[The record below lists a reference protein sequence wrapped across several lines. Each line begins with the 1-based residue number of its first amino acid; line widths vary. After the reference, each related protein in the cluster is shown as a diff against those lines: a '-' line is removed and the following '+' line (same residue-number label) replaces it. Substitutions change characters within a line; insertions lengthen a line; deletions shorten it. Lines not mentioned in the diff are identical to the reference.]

1 MTKNG
6 QTANGVAHFAPMM
19 ELKAPQWNMRNPFND
34 LIGIALKEREMELKE
49 KEMGLKEK
57 GLGLDEQ
64 KFAYGAAN
72 DEAQRLHDIE
82 LAKLKT
88 KGEKDNLTY
97 KYSWMERI
105 EDKANRL
112 KNGAYDYVGKL
123 LKEYKEKVENHNK
136 SGNTD
141 PFKPF
146 NDYVFANPGLE
157 AAGVKYGWENVF
169 KALTDIGQ
177 QGIINKAVGTT
188 NIGFDGTYSGKGNNL
203 QNDDDSNDW

>member
-1 MTKNG
+1 MAQYG
-6 QTANGVAHFAPMM
+6 QTANGMAHFAPMM
-19 ELKAPQWNMRNPFND
+19 RLEAPQMNIRNPFND
-34 LIGIALKEREMELKE
+34 LIAIAMKEREME
-49 KEMGLKEK
+49 LKEK

-64 KFAYGAAN
+64 KLAYNAAN
-72 DEAQRLHDIE
+72 DEAQRLHE
-82 LAKLKT
+82 MEKAKLNI

-97 KYSWMERI
+97 KLSWAERTG
-105 EDKANRL
+105 DKANKL

-157 AAGVKYGWENVF
+157 AAGAEYGWENVF
-169 KALTDIGQ
+169 KALADIGQ

-188 NIGFDGTYSGKGNNL
+188 NIGFDGTYNGKSKNGL
-203 QNDDDSNDW
+203 PELIKTGKEDL

>member
-1 MTKNG
+1 MARYG
-6 QTANGVAHFAPMM
+6 QTANGMAHFAPMM
-19 ELKAPQWNMRNPFND
+19 RLEAPQLDIGNPFKD
-34 LIGIALKEREMELKE
+34 YIVQAIAERELE
-49 KEMGLKEK
+49 LKEK

-64 KFAYGAAN
+64 KLAYGAAN
-72 DEAQRLHDIE
+72 DEENRQHAIE

-97 KYSWMERI
+97 KLSWAERTG
-105 EDKANRL
+105 DKDNKL

-146 NDYVFANPGLE
+146 NDYVFANSGFQ
-157 AAGVKYGWENVF
+157 AGIVQYGGENMF
-169 KALTDIGQ
+169 NALRDITQ
-177 QGIINKAVGTT
+177 QGIINTAVGTS
-188 NIGFDGTYSGKGNNL
+188 NIGLDGTYSGKIKNVPVEIISTGKENF
-203 QNDDDSNDW
+203 

>member
-1 MTKNG
+1 MIKSG

-34 LIGIALKEREMELKE
+34 LIAIALKEREMELKE

-72 DEAQRLHDIE
+72 DEINRQHAIE
-82 LAKLKT
+82 LANLKT
-88 KGEKDNLTY
+88 NGDRENLNLKYNWIERIGDKDN
-97 KYSWMERI
+97 K
-105 EDKANRL
+105 L
-112 KNGAYDYVGKL
+112 KNGAYDYIWQL
-123 LKEYKEKVENHNK
+123 LKEYNEKVKTHSE
-136 SGNTD
+136 SGNTNPYT
-141 PFKPF
+141 PFI
-146 NDYVFANPGLE
+146 DYVLANPGFK
-157 AAGVKYGWENVF
+157 AGIVQYGGENMS

-177 QGIINKAVGTT
+177 QGIINKAVGTS
-188 NIGFDGTYSGKGNNL
+188 NIGPDGTYNSKSKNL

>member
-1 MTKNG
+1 MAKYG
-6 QTANGVAHFAPMM
+6 QTANGMAHFAPMM
-19 ELKAPQWNMRNPFND
+19 KLEAPQLDIGNPFKD
-34 LIGIALKEREMELKE
+34 YIAQAIAERELELKE
-49 KEMGLKEK
+49 KGLGLQEK

-64 KFAYGAAN
+64 KLAYNAAN
-72 DEAQRLHDIE
+72 DEANRQHARALAE
-82 LAKLKT
+82 LGI
-88 KGEKDNLTY
+88 KGAKDNLTY
-97 KYSWMERI
+97 KLSWMERTG
-105 EDKANRL
+105 DKANRL
-112 KNGAYDYVGKL
+112 TNGAYDYVGKL

-169 KALTDIGQ
+169 KALADIGQ

-188 NIGFDGTYSGKGNNL
+188 NIGFDGTYSGKNTNL